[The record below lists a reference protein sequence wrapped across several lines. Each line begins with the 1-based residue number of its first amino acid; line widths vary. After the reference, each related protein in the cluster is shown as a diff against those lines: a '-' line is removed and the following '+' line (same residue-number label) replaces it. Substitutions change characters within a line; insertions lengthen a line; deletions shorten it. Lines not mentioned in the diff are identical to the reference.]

1 MSRLTPNAARTP
13 SWIWWASAS
22 RPAVLA
28 WPGLTRAS
36 VCLLE
41 MRAGAG
47 PGPACPL
54 PKPAYSISQAAG
66 TLTWPG
72 PAG

>member
-13 SWIWWASAS
+13 SWIWRASAS

-28 WPGLTRAS
+28 WPGLIRAS

-41 MRAGAG
+41 MRAGPG
-47 PGPACPL
+47 PGRVALAEAGLLDQPGG
-54 PKPAYSISQAAG
+54 AAS
-66 TLTWPG
+66 
-72 PAG
+72 